1 MREVLVRYRN
11 DTRITQE
18 KVAEMVGIS
27 RSYYALI
34 ELGLRNPSYGL
45 AKKIASVLNKDA
57 EEIFFN
63 IDDFK
68 MKQQTKPADD
78 QAATTEPGPKPA
90 A

>member
-1 MREVLVRYRN
+1 MRKKLVEARESLQL
-11 DTRITQE
+11 TQVQ
-18 KVAEMVGIS
+18 VAEKAGIS

-45 AKKIASVLNKDA
+45 AKEIARMLGRNA

-68 MKQQTKPADD
+68 MKQNNKTA
-78 QAATTEPGPKPA
+78 
-90 A
+90 